1 MTEFY
6 FIRHG
11 QTKANVLKMKQ
22 GTIYTE
28 ITYLNENGQKQAQN
42 LADHFDISF
51 ADQIICSPLNRTKQT
66 TEILNQVAK
75 LPVTYDKRLLEIS
88 YGEWDGQKNADLRKL
103 HPDAYNDYLND
114 VLPLYVKYAPHG
126 EKFADVI
133 DRVHDF
139 MISTTEK
146 FPNDKII
153 CVTHGFT
160 VKAAALD
167 VLQPKD
173 VMSLPEPRNTSITKI
188 IALPKSNE
196 FYLDYYNQLPY

>member
-22 GTIYTE
+22 GTINTE
-28 ITYLNENGQKQAQN
+28 ITYLNDNGQRQAQT
-42 LADHFDISF
+42 LADNFDISF
-51 ADQIICSPLNRTKQT
+51 ADRIICSPLNRTKQT
-66 TEILNQVAK
+66 ATILNQKAH
-75 LPVTYDKRLLEIS
+75 LPISYDKRLLEIS

-126 EKFADVI
+126 ETFDDVI
-133 DRVHDF
+133 NRVHQF
-139 MISTTEK
+139 MIDSIEE
-146 FPNDKII
+146 FPNERII

-167 VLQPKD
+167 VLKPKD
-173 VMSLPEPRNTSITKI
+173 VMSLPEPRNTSVTHI
-188 IALPKSNE
+188 IALPKTEE
-196 FYLDYYNQLPY
+196 FYLDYYNQLN